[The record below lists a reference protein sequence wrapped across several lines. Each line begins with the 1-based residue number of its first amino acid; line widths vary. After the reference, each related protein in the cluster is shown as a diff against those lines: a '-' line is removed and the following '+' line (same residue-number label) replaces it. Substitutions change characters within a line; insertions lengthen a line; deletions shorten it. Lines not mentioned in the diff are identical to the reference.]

1 LNDNNQKNKTANA
14 AALLE
19 ARHYKG
25 KNLIT
30 PGKAYRVKNVKYNV
44 NLRLFCSLP

>member
-1 LNDNNQKNKTANA
+1 LSDNAKNKTANT

-19 ARHYKG
+19 ARHYRG

-30 PGKAYRVKNVKYNV
+30 PAKAYRVKNVKYNV
-44 NLRLFCSLP
+44 NLRLLSSLP

>member
-1 LNDNNQKNKTANA
+1 VITTQNKTANA

-19 ARHYKG
+19 ARNYKG

-30 PGKAYRVKNVKYNV
+30 PAKAYRVKNVEYNI
-44 NLRLFCSLP
+44 NLSVL